1 MPARGKAVDS
11 ALDFL
16 GLSSKKAA
24 AYIDKG
30 TGKSAK
36 YMAKGAK
43 KVAAG
48 RISACCPSNEL
59 SSRYKS
65 CG

>member
-1 MPARGKAVDS
+1 MAARGKAVGG

-24 AYIDKG
+24 AYIDRG
-30 TGKSAK
+30 AGKSAK
-36 YMAKGAK
+36 YMDKGAK
-43 KVAAG
+43 KVATG
-48 RISACCPSNEL
+48 RISTCCPSNEL

>member
-1 MPARGKAVDS
+1 MAARGKAVS
-11 ALDFL
+11 GALDFL
-16 GLSSKKAA
+16 GMSSKKAA

-30 TGKSAK
+30 AGKSAK

-48 RISACCPSNEL
+48 RSNACCSSNEH
-59 SSRYKS
+59 SSRYKPCS
-65 CG
+65 

>member
-1 MPARGKAVDS
+1 MAARGKAVS
-11 ALDFL
+11 GALDFL
-16 GLSSKKAA
+16 GLSAEKAG
-24 AYIDKG
+24 AYIDRG
-30 TGKSAK
+30 GKKATK

-48 RISACCPSNEL
+48 RSNARCSSNEH
-59 SSRYKS
+59 SSRYKP

>member
-1 MPARGKAVDS
+1 MAVKGKAFEG

-30 TGKSAK
+30 GGNAAR
-36 YMAKGAK
+36 YMARGAK
-43 KVAAG
+43 KVAKG
-48 RISACCPSNEL
+48 RINACCPSNEL

>member
-1 MPARGKAVDS
+1 MAARGKAVS
-11 ALDFL
+11 GALDFL

-30 TGKSAK
+30 GKKATK
-36 YMAKGAK
+36 YMDKGAK
-43 KVAAG
+43 KIAQG